1 MIESVIIRGHVFPRA
16 EKEPFVAS
24 GESLLGAL
32 EYNQETDQTKCHECG
47 KWFSGLG
54 WHVTKS
60 HDMTLPEYKISHGLR
75 GSSAVCGLRIRE
87 SHREAAKRLNVP
99 GKGILSPNRPHPA
112 RPKAKSDEW
121 RNEQARC
128 NAQLLFRIQTTAAQV
143 GHTPSK
149 ADLQAYGLQHT
160 TIRNAFGSIDRAMRE
175 AGLEPNGQGKT
186 TDLPRGFPTKDE
198 IKRRWN
204 ERMPWPEDY
213 FKIKPPRT
221 NSSLS
226 GVE

>member
-1 MIESVIIRGHVFPRA
+1 MGHVIIRGHVFTRE
-16 EKEPFVAS
+16 EKAPFVAS
-24 GESLLGAL
+24 GKSLLGAL
-32 EYNQETDQTKCHECG
+32 EYNRDTDETKCHECG
-47 KWFSGLG
+47 MWFKGLG

-60 HDMTLPEYKISHGLR
+60 HDMDLREYRAAHGIR
-75 GSSAVCGLRIRE
+75 GSSALCGLRIRE
-87 SHREAAKRLNVP
+87 SHRVCAKALTVP
-99 GKGILSPNRPHPA
+99 GKGILSPKRPHPA
-112 RPKAKSDEW
+112 RPRAKSDEW
-121 RNEQARC
+121 RNEQSRC

-149 ADLQAYGLQHT
+149 SDLKAYGLHQT
-160 TIRNAFGSIDRAMRE
+160 TIRNAFGSIGRAMRE

-198 IKRRWN
+198 IKKRWE

-213 FKIKPPRT
+213 FKSKPPSI

-226 GVE
+226 GVK